1 MSSYKVIIEGNTL
14 SGFNPEQVRPRLA
27 ALVNKSEEIAA
38 RLLSGHPSTVKSG
51 VDQAT
56 STRYVNALM
65 QIGVACRVERE
76 TLDIDIGEKNSSSD
90 AAAPHGIGTDPAAS
104 KEETHATPRADKAPD
119 EKYCTE
125 CGAVIKAKAEICPKC
140 GVRQIAVAA
149 SRWEVQE
156 PVPVESKKSVA
167 TPGKP
172 KYVPAF
178 CPRCRAQVICSGVA
192 SKPRIAFDPDHY
204 HIWLVGNSLDNPRP
218 EEGLA

>member
-56 STRYVNALM
+56 GTRYVNALM

-90 AAAPHGIGTDPAAS
+90 AAAPHGIGLTLLHP
-104 KEETHATPRADKAPD
+104 KRRPTLHRARTRHQTRNIALN
-119 EKYCTE
+119 
-125 CGAVIKAKAEICPKC
+125 AEP
-140 GVRQIAVAA
+140 
-149 SRWEVQE
+149 
-156 PVPVESKKSVA
+156 
-167 TPGKP
+167 
-172 KYVPAF
+172 
-178 CPRCRAQVICSGVA
+178 
-192 SKPRIAFDPDHY
+192 
-204 HIWLVGNSLDNPRP
+204 
-218 EEGLA
+218 